1 MLIRNMEIGQ
11 WYPES
16 YDIEN
21 EQEFE
26 TLALCGEKIKS
37 KFCTFLDNEKY
48 VDDISENA
56 VTIITTSELAER
68 CRGLGRGIVITANPR
83 WMFFAIHNFLSS
95 NLLYS
100 DEKFK
105 TVISSKAQVSELAYV
120 AQENVIIGDNT
131 IVEPF
136 VTIYPN
142 VIIGKNVIIRSGA
155 RIGGEGF
162 EFKKTEKGNMAV
174 IHAGRVRIEDNVEIQ
189 NNTCID
195 KAVYPWDETVLEEYV
210 KVDDLVYIAHGVK
223 IRKGTMIAGRTAIGG
238 RTIVGS
244 NTWIGLG
251 VTIRNGISI
260 GEYSRANMGAVVT
273 KSVKDGVAVSGNFA
287 IDHKKFIEQIKKN
300 SSEE

>member
-1 MLIRNMEIGQ
+1 MLIRDMEISQ
-11 WYPES
+11 WYPET
-16 YDIEN
+16 YVIES

-26 TLALCGEKIKS
+26 TLALCSEKIKC

-48 VDDISENA
+48 ADNLSENA
-56 VTIITTSELAER
+56 VTIITTSELAEH
-68 CRGLGRGIVITANPR
+68 CRKLGRGVVITANPR
-83 WMFFAIHNFLSS
+83 WMFFAIHNFLAS

-100 DEKFK
+100 EDRFK
-105 TVISSKAQVSELAYV
+105 TVISPKAQVSKLAYV

-131 IVEPF
+131 IIEPF

-162 EFKKTEKGNMAV
+162 EFKKTGKGNMAV

-195 KAVYPWDETVLEEYV
+195 KAVYPWDETVLEENV
-210 KVDDLVYIAHGVK
+210 KIDDLVYIAHGVK

-238 RTIVGS
+238 RTIVGA

-251 VTIRNGISI
+251 VTIRNGINI
-260 GEYSRANMGAVVT
+260 GEHSRANMGAVVT
-273 KSVKDGVAVSGNFA
+273 KSVEDGVAVSGNFA